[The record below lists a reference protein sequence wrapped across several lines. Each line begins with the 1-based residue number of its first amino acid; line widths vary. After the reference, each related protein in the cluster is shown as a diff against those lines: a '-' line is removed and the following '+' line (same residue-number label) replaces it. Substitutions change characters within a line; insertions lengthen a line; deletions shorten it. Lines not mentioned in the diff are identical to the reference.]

1 MKRLLRVCRLV
12 EYVGEPEA
20 VLAQLAWSMKEGAH
34 DLSPAGRPRLP
45 ALRVTVSQ
53 LGSAEFVNGDDD
65 VTVALDANAEKAG

>member
-1 MKRLLRVCRLV
+1 
-12 EYVGEPEA
+12 
-20 VLAQLAWSMKEGAH
+20 MKEGAH